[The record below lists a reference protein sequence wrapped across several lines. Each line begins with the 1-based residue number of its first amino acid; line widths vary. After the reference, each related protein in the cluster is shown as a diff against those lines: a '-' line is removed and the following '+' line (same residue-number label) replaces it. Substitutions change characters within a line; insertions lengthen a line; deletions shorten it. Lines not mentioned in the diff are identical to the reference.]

1 MSKKKAFSGSTMT
14 LKDFHGGSIPSDL
27 PLPSAPG
34 TGVLKVADRSVHE
47 KQNTGT
53 NWGGSINR
61 GYSAGDHRG
70 RQGSAINIQRGF
82 EDKVSY
88 LPNSANIGRNF
99 DEDERKPLDSFS
111 RRSANESDYPNHTF
125 EDRRSR
131 LDRFGEQVV
140 SSRSEVKP
148 ESAAVGISHGNTA
161 SLTRP
166 TQYSPPLQHDLGLA
180 ANQDRGSNP
189 TTHHQ
194 TLFGHQFAAPLQQP
208 VKQLPN
214 SGWAVVAQSAVSGS
228 DGPAFAPATA
238 APNAWA
244 TRRETDS
251 SRYEL
256 AGNDNVSTPPLFAQT
271 VASRFAQASAVDKVS
286 SGRWQ
291 SRRPL
296 GAEHNSEQFSHYHQ
310 HLDSLH
316 ETRKNGLD
324 SGNFTY
330 GFSEGNDVGRRA
342 KTPANVEQNN
352 YNEKEYSFD
361 DCGRNNYRDTSADT
375 ARDLPTGLARNIAAE
390 PCLRNKDDSRSVFAE
405 TSRANSGDC
414 AHAKLGLNVEYSGYG
429 DVSRNNVE
437 GHADLDKDQITS
449 LGNTVPRQMSPV
461 MDLTEGN
468 RVNNHLKE
476 RVLLLP
482 QVENGCEGARSHFN
496 SKSAHESWNLGTSRD
511 SFKSEDAKST
521 FYSDFKLGSNAAHS
535 SDHEATRNRFA
546 TEDVRVSSPLNG
558 HRPTLT
564 ENNHASATSVTDAS
578 VHVQSD
584 VFMRP
589 KLKLLPRTKPLDAT
603 SQTAIL
609 EVTENS
615 HGGLMSKSYEY
626 HSAAGSLPVEVSSE
640 GVGNNTQAT
649 VKALGPSDFEEENRS
664 SERPKLNLK
673 PRSLSVEQ
681 LEASNEKDRKS
692 LFGGARPRELV
703 LKERGVDDV
712 VISSVDPAAVVNSAK
727 GNTTNSKD
735 TDPFDDK
742 EVELNVDSSGSGN
755 NIRQDDRVENI
766 VFDRKVSN
774 RPSERPDSSR
784 SERSDS
790 EKKDYWVDMEKQEL
804 QRNFRRTENWRNPH
818 GKDNYKQERRQD
830 LDKQDSWRKSTD
842 SASFNGGPQRS
853 LSSSLL
859 ENSSHVPGKYGH
871 GRAASAVELAQA
883 FSRSASH
890 IVNGQK
896 FSSQGS
902 PISKAVP
909 FSRLTDSSVARE
921 FRSSSV
927 QRRING
933 Y

>member
-1 MSKKKAFSGSTMT
+1 MT

-34 TGVLKVADRSVHE
+34 TGVLKVADRGVHE

-61 GYSAGDHRG
+61 GYAAGDHRG
-70 RQGSAINIQRGF
+70 RPGSATNLQRGF

-111 RRSANESDYPNHTF
+111 RRSVNESDYDNHTLD
-125 EDRRSR
+125 DRRSR
-131 LDRFGEQVV
+131 HDRFGEQVV

-148 ESAAVGISHGNTA
+148 DSGAVGISHGNTT
-161 SLTRP
+161 SLARP
-166 TQYSPPLQHDLGLA
+166 LQYSPPLQHDLGLA

-189 TTHHQ
+189 PSYHQ
-194 TLFGHQFAAPLQQP
+194 TPFGHQFAAPLHQP

-214 SGWAVVAQSAVSGS
+214 SGWAVVAQSAGSGS

-251 SRYEL
+251 LRHEVT
-256 AGNDNVSTPPLFAQT
+256 GNDNVSSPPLFAQT

-296 GAEHNSEQFSHYHQ
+296 GAENNSEQFNHYHQ
-310 HLDSLH
+310 HLDSLQ
-316 ETRKNGLD
+316 EIRKIGPD

-330 GFSEGNDVGRRA
+330 GLSEDNNAGRRA
-342 KTPANVEQNN
+342 KTPANVEQNA
-352 YNEKEYSFD
+352 YKENDYSFD
-361 DCGRNNYRDTSADT
+361 DCGRNNYRDTSADI
-375 ARDLPTGLARNIAAE
+375 ARDLLTGLARNIAAE
-390 PCLRNKDDSRSVFAE
+390 PYRRNKDDSGSVFAE
-405 TSRANSGDC
+405 TSRANSGEFG
-414 AHAKLGLNVEYSGYG
+414 HTKLGVNVEYSGYG
-429 DVSRNNVE
+429 NVSRTNVE
-437 GHADLDKDQITS
+437 GHADLDQDQITS
-449 LGNTVPRQMSPV
+449 LGNPVPRQMSPL
-461 MDLTEGN
+461 MDLKDGN

-476 RVLLLP
+476 RALQSH
-482 QVENGCEGARSHFN
+482 QVDNGCEGAWSHSN
-496 SKSAHESWNLGTSRD
+496 SKSAHESWNLGACRD
-511 SFKSEDAKST
+511 SFKSDDAKNT
-521 FYSDFKLGSNAAHS
+521 FYSDIKVGSNAAHS
-535 SDHEATRNRFA
+535 SDYEATRNRFA
-546 TEDVRVSSPLNG
+546 KDVRVSSPLNG
-558 HRPTLT
+558 HKPPLV
-564 ENNHASATSVTDAS
+564 ENNHASATNVTDTS
-578 VHVQSD
+578 VHAQSD
-584 VFMRP
+584 VMVRP
-589 KLKLLPRTKPLDAT
+589 KLRLLPRTKPLDAT
-603 SQTAIL
+603 SPTAVMD
-609 EVTENS
+609 VTENS

-649 VKALGPSDFEEENRS
+649 VKVSGASDFEEENRFT
-664 SERPKLNLK
+664 ERPKLNLK
-673 PRSLSVEQ
+673 PRSLPVEK

-692 LFGGARPRELV
+692 LFGGARPREFV

-712 VISSVDPAAVVNSAK
+712 VISSVDPAAVVISAK
-727 GNTTNSKD
+727 GNAMISKD
-735 TDPFDDK
+735 ADPMDDK
-742 EVELNVDSSGSGN
+742 EVEVNVESSGSGN

-766 VFDRKVSN
+766 VFDRKTSN

-784 SERSDS
+784 SEWTDP

-818 GKDNYKQERRQD
+818 GKDNYKLERRQD

-842 SASFNGGPQRS
+842 SASFIGGAQRS
-853 LSSSLL
+853 LSSSVL
-859 ENSSHVPGKYGH
+859 ENSSHVPVKYGQ
-871 GRAASAVELAQA
+871 GRAASAVELAEA

-890 IVNGQK
+890 IVNGQR
-896 FSSQGS
+896 FSSQGA
-902 PISKAVP
+902 PLPKAVP
-909 FSRLTDSSVARE
+909 FSRLTDSSVAKE
-921 FRSSSV
+921 IRSSSV

>member
-34 TGVLKVADRSVHE
+34 TGVLKAADRNVHE

-53 NWGGSINR
+53 SWGGSINR
-61 GYSAGDHRG
+61 GYAAGDHRG
-70 RQGSAINIQRGF
+70 RQGSATNLQRGF
-82 EDKVSY
+82 EEKVSY

-111 RRSANESDYPNHTF
+111 RRSVNESDYHNQTF

-131 LDRFGEQVV
+131 HDRFGEQTV

-148 ESAAVGISHGNTA
+148 ESGTVGISHANAA
-161 SLTRP
+161 SLTRQP
-166 TQYSPPLQHDLGLA
+166 QYSPPLQSDLGLP

-189 TTHHQ
+189 LTHHQ
-194 TLFGHQFAAPLQQP
+194 TPFGHQFAAPLQQP

-228 DGPAFAPATA
+228 DGSAFGPATA

-244 TRRETDS
+244 TRRETES
-251 SRYEL
+251 SRHEL
-256 AGNDNVSTPPLFAQT
+256 AGNDNVSTSPLFAQT

-296 GAEHNSEQFSHYHQ
+296 GVEHNSEQFSHYHQ
-310 HLDSLH
+310 NLDSLQ
-316 ETRKNGLD
+316 ETRKVGLD
-324 SGNFTY
+324 SGNITY
-330 GFSEGNDVGRRA
+330 GLNEGNNLGRRV
-342 KTPANVEQNN
+342 KTPTNVEQNT
-352 YNEKEYSFD
+352 YNEREKYNFD
-361 DCGRNNYRDTSADT
+361 DCGRNNYTSADS
-375 ARDLPTGLARNIAAE
+375 ARDSPTGLARTIAAE
-390 PCLRNKDDSRSVFAE
+390 LCLQNKDDNRSVFAE
-405 TSRANSGDC
+405 TSRANSGEF
-414 AHAKLGLNVEYSGYG
+414 AHTRFGLSVEYSGYG
-429 DVSRNNVE
+429 DVRRNNVE
-437 GHADLDKDQITS
+437 GHPDLDKNQITS
-449 LGNTVPRQMSPV
+449 LANTVSRQMSPV
-461 MDLTEGN
+461 IDLTEVN

-476 RVLLLP
+476 RALLSP
-482 QVENGCEGARSHFN
+482 QVENGCEGAWSYSN
-496 SKSAHESWNLGTSRD
+496 SKSAHESWNLGASRD

-521 FYSDFKLGSNAAHS
+521 LYSDFILGSNAAHGC
-535 SDHEATRNRFA
+535 DNEATRNRFA
-546 TEDVRVSSPLNG
+546 TEDVRVASPLSG
-558 HRPTLT
+558 HRPPLID
-564 ENNHASATSVTDAS
+564 NNHASATSVTDAS
-578 VHVQSD
+578 VHLQSD
-584 VFMRP
+584 VLVRP
-589 KLKLLPRTKPLDAT
+589 KLRLLPRTKPLDAT

-615 HGGLMSKSYEY
+615 HSGLMSKSYEY
-626 HSAAGSLPVEVSSE
+626 HSAVSSLPAEVFSE
-640 GVGNNTQAT
+640 VVGNTTQPT
-649 VKALGPSDFEEENRS
+649 VKASGASDFEEENRF

-673 PRSLSVEQ
+673 PRSLPVEQ
-681 LEASNEKDRKS
+681 LEASNEKNRKS

-703 LKERGVDDV
+703 LKERGIDDV
-712 VISSVDPAAVVNSAK
+712 VISGVDSAAVVNSAK
-727 GNTTNSKD
+727 GNTVNNKD
-735 TDPFDDK
+735 ADPVDDK
-742 EVELNVDSSGSGN
+742 DELNVDSSGSGN
-755 NIRQDDRVENI
+755 NIRQDDRVENL

-774 RPSERPDSSR
+774 RALERPDSSR
-784 SERSDS
+784 DP
-790 EKKDYWVDMEKQEL
+790 EKKEYWVDTEKQEL
-804 QRNFRRTENWRNPH
+804 QRNLRRNESWRNPH

-842 SASFNGGPQRS
+842 SAGLNGGPQRS

-859 ENSSHVPGKYGH
+859 ENSSDVPGKYGH
-871 GRAASAVELAQA
+871 GRAASAVELAEV

-890 IVNGQK
+890 IVNGQR

-902 PISKAVP
+902 PIPKAAVP

>member
-1 MSKKKAFSGSTMT
+1 MT

-34 TGVLKVADRSVHE
+34 TGVLKAADRNVHE

-53 NWGGSINR
+53 SWGGSINR
-61 GYSAGDHRG
+61 GYAAGDHRG
-70 RQGSAINIQRGF
+70 RQGSATNLQRGF
-82 EDKVSY
+82 EEKVSY

-111 RRSANESDYPNHTF
+111 RRSVNESDYHNQTF

-131 LDRFGEQVV
+131 HDRFGEQTV

-148 ESAAVGISHGNTA
+148 ESGTVGISHANAA
-161 SLTRP
+161 SLTRQP
-166 TQYSPPLQHDLGLA
+166 QYSPPLQSDLGLP

-189 TTHHQ
+189 LTHHQ
-194 TLFGHQFAAPLQQP
+194 TPFGHQFAAPLQQP

-228 DGPAFAPATA
+228 DGSAFGPATA

-244 TRRETDS
+244 TRRETES
-251 SRYEL
+251 SRHEL
-256 AGNDNVSTPPLFAQT
+256 AGNDNVSTSPLFAQT

-296 GAEHNSEQFSHYHQ
+296 GVEHNSEQFSHYHQ
-310 HLDSLH
+310 NLDSLQ
-316 ETRKNGLD
+316 ETRKVGLD
-324 SGNFTY
+324 SGNITY
-330 GFSEGNDVGRRA
+330 GLNEGNNLGRRV
-342 KTPANVEQNN
+342 KTPTNVEQNT
-352 YNEKEYSFD
+352 YNEREKYNFD
-361 DCGRNNYRDTSADT
+361 DCGRNNYTSADS
-375 ARDLPTGLARNIAAE
+375 ARDSPTGLARNIAAE
-390 PCLRNKDDSRSVFAE
+390 LCLQNKDDNRSVFAE
-405 TSRANSGDC
+405 TSRANSGEF
-414 AHAKLGLNVEYSGYG
+414 AHTRFGLSVEYSGYG
-429 DVSRNNVE
+429 DVRRNNVE
-437 GHADLDKDQITS
+437 GHPDLDKNQITS
-449 LGNTVPRQMSPV
+449 LANTVSRQMSPV
-461 MDLTEGN
+461 IDLTEVN

-476 RVLLLP
+476 RALLSP
-482 QVENGCEGARSHFN
+482 QVENGCEGAWSYSN
-496 SKSAHESWNLGTSRD
+496 SKSAHESWNLGASRD

-521 FYSDFKLGSNAAHS
+521 LYSDFILGSNAAHGC
-535 SDHEATRNRFA
+535 DNEATRNRFA
-546 TEDVRVSSPLNG
+546 TEDVRVASPLSG
-558 HRPTLT
+558 HRPPLID
-564 ENNHASATSVTDAS
+564 NNHASATSVTDAS
-578 VHVQSD
+578 VHLQSD
-584 VFMRP
+584 VLVRP
-589 KLKLLPRTKPLDAT
+589 KLRLLPRTKPLDAT

-615 HGGLMSKSYEY
+615 HSGLMSKSYEY
-626 HSAAGSLPVEVSSE
+626 HSAVSSLPAEVSSE
-640 GVGNNTQAT
+640 VVGNTTQPT
-649 VKALGPSDFEEENRS
+649 VKASGASDFEEENRF

-673 PRSLSVEQ
+673 PRSLPVEQ
-681 LEASNEKDRKS
+681 LEASNEKNRKS

-703 LKERGVDDV
+703 LKERGIDDV
-712 VISSVDPAAVVNSAK
+712 VISGVDSAAVVNSAK
-727 GNTTNSKD
+727 GNTVNNKD
-735 TDPFDDK
+735 ADPVDDK
-742 EVELNVDSSGSGN
+742 DELNVDSSGSGN
-755 NIRQDDRVENI
+755 NIRQDDRVENL

-774 RPSERPDSSR
+774 RALERPDSSR
-784 SERSDS
+784 DP
-790 EKKDYWVDMEKQEL
+790 EKKEYWVDTEKQEL
-804 QRNFRRTENWRNPH
+804 QRNLRRNESWRNPH

-842 SASFNGGPQRS
+842 SAGLNGGPQRS

-859 ENSSHVPGKYGH
+859 ENSSDVPGKYGH
-871 GRAASAVELAQA
+871 GRAASAVELAEV

-890 IVNGQK
+890 IVNGQR

-902 PISKAVP
+902 PIPKAAVP

>member
-34 TGVLKVADRSVHE
+34 TGVLKAADRNVHE

-53 NWGGSINR
+53 SWGGSINR
-61 GYSAGDHRG
+61 GYAAGDHRG
-70 RQGSAINIQRGF
+70 RQGSATNLQRGF
-82 EDKVSY
+82 EEKVSY

-111 RRSANESDYPNHTF
+111 RRSVNESDYHNQTF

-131 LDRFGEQVV
+131 HDRFGEQTV

-148 ESAAVGISHGNTA
+148 ESGTVGISHANAA
-161 SLTRP
+161 SLTRQP
-166 TQYSPPLQHDLGLA
+166 QYSPPLQSDLGLP

-189 TTHHQ
+189 LTHHQ
-194 TLFGHQFAAPLQQP
+194 TPFGHQFAAPLQQP

-228 DGPAFAPATA
+228 DGSAFGPATA

-244 TRRETDS
+244 TRRETES
-251 SRYEL
+251 SRHEL
-256 AGNDNVSTPPLFAQT
+256 AGNDNVSTSPLFAQT

-296 GAEHNSEQFSHYHQ
+296 GVEHNSEQFSHYHQ
-310 HLDSLH
+310 NLDSLQ
-316 ETRKNGLD
+316 ETRKVGLD
-324 SGNFTY
+324 SGNITY
-330 GFSEGNDVGRRA
+330 GLNEGNNLGRRV
-342 KTPANVEQNN
+342 KTPTNVEQNT
-352 YNEKEYSFD
+352 YNEREKYNFD
-361 DCGRNNYRDTSADT
+361 DCGRNNYTSADS
-375 ARDLPTGLARNIAAE
+375 ARDSPTGLARNIAAE
-390 PCLRNKDDSRSVFAE
+390 LCLQNKDDNRSVFAE
-405 TSRANSGDC
+405 TSRANSGEF
-414 AHAKLGLNVEYSGYG
+414 AHTRFGLSVEYSGYG
-429 DVSRNNVE
+429 DVRRNNVE
-437 GHADLDKDQITS
+437 GHPDLDKNQITS
-449 LGNTVPRQMSPV
+449 LANTVSRQMSPV
-461 MDLTEGN
+461 IDLTEVN

-476 RVLLLP
+476 RALLSP
-482 QVENGCEGARSHFN
+482 QVENGCEGAWSYSN
-496 SKSAHESWNLGTSRD
+496 SKSAHESWNLGASRD

-521 FYSDFKLGSNAAHS
+521 LYSDFILGSNAAHS
-535 SDHEATRNRFA
+535 SDNEATRNRFA
-546 TEDVRVSSPLNG
+546 TEDVRVASPLSG
-558 HRPTLT
+558 HRPPLID
-564 ENNHASATSVTDAS
+564 NNHASATSVTDAS
-578 VHVQSD
+578 VHLQSD
-584 VFMRP
+584 VLVRP
-589 KLKLLPRTKPLDAT
+589 KLRLLPRTKPLDAT

-609 EVTENS
+609 DVTENS
-615 HGGLMSKSYEY
+615 HSGLMSKSYEY
-626 HSAAGSLPVEVSSE
+626 HSAVSSLPAEVSSE
-640 GVGNNTQAT
+640 VVGNTTQPT
-649 VKALGPSDFEEENRS
+649 VKASGASDFEEENRF

-673 PRSLSVEQ
+673 PRSLPVEQ
-681 LEASNEKDRKS
+681 LEASNEKNRKS

-703 LKERGVDDV
+703 LKERGIDDV
-712 VISSVDPAAVVNSAK
+712 VISGVDSAAVVNSAK
-727 GNTTNSKD
+727 GNTVNNKD
-735 TDPFDDK
+735 ADPVDDK
-742 EVELNVDSSGSGN
+742 DELNVDSSGSGS
-755 NIRQDDRVENI
+755 NIRQDDRVENL

-774 RPSERPDSSR
+774 RALERPDSSR
-784 SERSDS
+784 DP
-790 EKKDYWVDMEKQEL
+790 EKKEYWVDTEKQEL
-804 QRNFRRTENWRNPH
+804 QRNLRRNESWRNPH

-842 SASFNGGPQRS
+842 SAGLNGGPQRS
-853 LSSSLL
+853 ISSSLL
-859 ENSSHVPGKYGH
+859 ENSSDVPGKYGH
-871 GRAASAVELAQA
+871 GRAASAVELAEV

-890 IVNGQK
+890 IVNGQR

-902 PISKAVP
+902 PIPKAAVP

>member
-34 TGVLKVADRSVHE
+34 TGVLKAADRNVHE

-53 NWGGSINR
+53 SWGGSINR
-61 GYSAGDHRG
+61 GYAAGDHRG
-70 RQGSAINIQRGF
+70 RQGSATNLQRGF
-82 EDKVSY
+82 EEKVSY

-111 RRSANESDYPNHTF
+111 RRSVNESDYHNQTF

-131 LDRFGEQVV
+131 HDRFGEQTV

-148 ESAAVGISHGNTA
+148 ESGTVGISHANAA
-161 SLTRP
+161 SLTRQP
-166 TQYSPPLQHDLGLA
+166 QYSPPLQSDLGLP

-189 TTHHQ
+189 LTHHQ
-194 TLFGHQFAAPLQQP
+194 TPFGHQFAAPLQQP

-228 DGPAFAPATA
+228 DGSAFGPATA

-244 TRRETDS
+244 TRRETES
-251 SRYEL
+251 SRHEL
-256 AGNDNVSTPPLFAQT
+256 AGNDNVSTSPLFAQT

-296 GAEHNSEQFSHYHQ
+296 GVEHNSEQFSHYHQ
-310 HLDSLH
+310 NLDSLQ
-316 ETRKNGLD
+316 ETRKVGLD
-324 SGNFTY
+324 SGNITY
-330 GFSEGNDVGRRA
+330 GLNEGNNLGRRV
-342 KTPANVEQNN
+342 KTPTNVEQNT
-352 YNEKEYSFD
+352 YNEREKYNFD
-361 DCGRNNYRDTSADT
+361 DCGRNNYTSADS
-375 ARDLPTGLARNIAAE
+375 ARDSPTGLARTIAAE
-390 PCLRNKDDSRSVFAE
+390 LCLQNKDDNRSVFAE
-405 TSRANSGDC
+405 TSRANSGEF
-414 AHAKLGLNVEYSGYG
+414 AHTRFGLSVEYSGYG
-429 DVSRNNVE
+429 DVRRNNVE
-437 GHADLDKDQITS
+437 GHPDLDKNQITS
-449 LGNTVPRQMSPV
+449 LANTVSRQMSPV
-461 MDLTEGN
+461 IDLTEAN

-476 RVLLLP
+476 RALLSP
-482 QVENGCEGARSHFN
+482 QVENGCEGAWSYSN
-496 SKSAHESWNLGTSRD
+496 SKSAHESWNLGASRD

-521 FYSDFKLGSNAAHS
+521 LYSDFILGSNAAHS
-535 SDHEATRNRFA
+535 SDNEATRNRFA
-546 TEDVRVSSPLNG
+546 TEDVRVASPLSG
-558 HRPTLT
+558 HRPPLID
-564 ENNHASATSVTDAS
+564 NNHASATSVTDAS
-578 VHVQSD
+578 VHLQSD
-584 VFMRP
+584 VLVRP
-589 KLKLLPRTKPLDAT
+589 KLRLLPRTKPLDAT

-615 HGGLMSKSYEY
+615 HSGLMSKSYEY
-626 HSAAGSLPVEVSSE
+626 HSAVSSLPAEVSSE
-640 GVGNNTQAT
+640 VVGNTTQPT
-649 VKALGPSDFEEENRS
+649 VKASGASDFEEENRF

-673 PRSLSVEQ
+673 PRSLPVEQ
-681 LEASNEKDRKS
+681 LEASNEKNRKS

-703 LKERGVDDV
+703 LKERGIDDV
-712 VISSVDPAAVVNSAK
+712 VISGVDSAAVVNSAK
-727 GNTTNSKD
+727 GNTVNNKD
-735 TDPFDDK
+735 ADPVDDK
-742 EVELNVDSSGSGN
+742 DELNVDSSGSGN
-755 NIRQDDRVENI
+755 NIRQDDRVENL

-774 RPSERPDSSR
+774 RALERPDSSR
-784 SERSDS
+784 DP
-790 EKKDYWVDMEKQEL
+790 EKKDYWVDTEKQEL
-804 QRNFRRTENWRNPH
+804 QRNLRRNESWRNPH

-842 SASFNGGPQRS
+842 SAGLNGGPQRS
-853 LSSSLL
+853 ISSSLL
-859 ENSSHVPGKYGH
+859 ENSSDVPGKYGH
-871 GRAASAVELAQA
+871 GRAASAVELAEV

-890 IVNGQK
+890 IVNGQR

-902 PISKAVP
+902 PIPKAAVP

>member
-1 MSKKKAFSGSTMT
+1 MT

-34 TGVLKVADRSVHE
+34 TGVLKAADRNVHE

-53 NWGGSINR
+53 SWGGSINR
-61 GYSAGDHRG
+61 GYAAGDHRG
-70 RQGSAINIQRGF
+70 RQGSATNLQRGF
-82 EDKVSY
+82 EEKVSY

-111 RRSANESDYPNHTF
+111 RRSVNESDYHNQTF

-131 LDRFGEQVV
+131 HDRFGEQTV

-148 ESAAVGISHGNTA
+148 ESGTVGISHANAA
-161 SLTRP
+161 SLTRQP
-166 TQYSPPLQHDLGLA
+166 QYSPPLQSDLGLP

-189 TTHHQ
+189 LTHHQ
-194 TLFGHQFAAPLQQP
+194 TPFGHQFAAPLQQP

-228 DGPAFAPATA
+228 DGSAFGPATA

-244 TRRETDS
+244 TRRETES
-251 SRYEL
+251 SRHEL
-256 AGNDNVSTPPLFAQT
+256 AGNDNVSTSPLFAQT

-296 GAEHNSEQFSHYHQ
+296 GVEHNSEQFSHYHQ
-310 HLDSLH
+310 NLDSLQ
-316 ETRKNGLD
+316 ETRKVGLD
-324 SGNFTY
+324 SGNITY
-330 GFSEGNDVGRRA
+330 GLNEGNNLGRRV
-342 KTPANVEQNN
+342 KTPTNVEQNT
-352 YNEKEYSFD
+352 YNEREKYNFD
-361 DCGRNNYRDTSADT
+361 DCGRNNYTSADS
-375 ARDLPTGLARNIAAE
+375 ARDSPTGLARNIAAE
-390 PCLRNKDDSRSVFAE
+390 LCLQNKDDNRSVFAE
-405 TSRANSGDC
+405 TSRANSGEF
-414 AHAKLGLNVEYSGYG
+414 AHTRFGLSVEYSGYG
-429 DVSRNNVE
+429 DVRRNNVE
-437 GHADLDKDQITS
+437 GHPDLDKNQITS
-449 LGNTVPRQMSPV
+449 LANTVSRQMSPV
-461 MDLTEGN
+461 IDLTEVN

-476 RVLLLP
+476 RALLSP
-482 QVENGCEGARSHFN
+482 QVENGCEGAWSYSN
-496 SKSAHESWNLGTSRD
+496 SKSAHESWNLGASRD

-521 FYSDFKLGSNAAHS
+521 LYSDFILGSNAAHS
-535 SDHEATRNRFA
+535 SDNEATRNRFA
-546 TEDVRVSSPLNG
+546 TEDVRVASPLSG
-558 HRPTLT
+558 HRPPLID
-564 ENNHASATSVTDAS
+564 NNHASATSVTDAS
-578 VHVQSD
+578 VHAQSD
-584 VFMRP
+584 VLVRP
-589 KLKLLPRTKPLDAT
+589 KLRLLPRTKPLDAT

-615 HGGLMSKSYEY
+615 HSGLMSKSYEH
-626 HSAAGSLPVEVSSE
+626 HSAVSSLPAEVSSE
-640 GVGNNTQAT
+640 VVGNTTQPT
-649 VKALGPSDFEEENRS
+649 VKASGASDFEEENRF

-673 PRSLSVEQ
+673 PRSLPVEQ
-681 LEASNEKDRKS
+681 LEASNEKNRKS

-703 LKERGVDDV
+703 LKERGIDDV
-712 VISSVDPAAVVNSAK
+712 VISGVDSAAVVNSAK
-727 GNTTNSKD
+727 GNTVNNKD
-735 TDPFDDK
+735 ADPVDDK
-742 EVELNVDSSGSGN
+742 DELNVDSSGSGN
-755 NIRQDDRVENI
+755 NIRQDDRVENL

-774 RPSERPDSSR
+774 RALERPDSSR
-784 SERSDS
+784 DP
-790 EKKDYWVDMEKQEL
+790 EKKDYWVDTEKQEL
-804 QRNFRRTENWRNPH
+804 QRNLRRNESWRNPH

-842 SASFNGGPQRS
+842 SAGLNGGPQRS
-853 LSSSLL
+853 ISSSLL
-859 ENSSHVPGKYGH
+859 ENSSDVPGKYGH
-871 GRAASAVELAQA
+871 GRAASAVELAEV

-890 IVNGQK
+890 IVNGQR

-902 PISKAVP
+902 PIPKAAVP